1 MPNCQKCGIEIS
13 GDGICDRCANAQNQQ
28 QAPPPSG
35 SGKGGLIAIAAVVVV
50 IIVILAAILMFF
62 GGGGNSSPTGTMD
75 SFVDN
80 YNSGDWEGALHY
92 TDAHFMSS
100 SDFDDLASDMDSDED
115 TITLSNLETRYQ
127 EDMTSGEIEDAEDTV
142 EGMEEEYGINIS
154 EFCIVDFTMT
164 SDGDTDSSE
173 MLAVEVDGSWYMVV
187 FGYYAS
193 NTYTSTPAGSL
204 ANVEALSSTSG
215 KFTFGSFTEDIGP
228 TDIKIFISDGT
239 TTYEL
244 NFNGALSS
252 QTTDLIVTPSGT
264 LQAEY
269 FDYNYAGNQI
279 NSGDYITLTGLTSGT
294 TYTIELFHIPSDAI
308 ITLVG
313 ATASL
318 TTP

>member
-13 GDGICDRCANAQNQQ
+13 YDGICDRCANAQNQQ

-35 SGKGGLIAIAAVVVV
+35 SGKGVLMAIIAIVVV
-50 IIVILAAILMFF
+50 IIVVLAVTLMFL
-62 GGGGNSSPTGTMD
+62 GGGGNSSPTGAMD

-80 YNSGDWEGALHY
+80 YNSRDWEGALHY
-92 TDAHFMSS
+92 TDAHFMSDS
-100 SDFDDLASDMDSDED
+100 EFDDILSDAYDDED
-115 TITLSNLETRYQ
+115 TVSLSDVEARYQ

-142 EGMEEEYGINIS
+142 EGMEEEYDINIS
-154 EFCIVDFTMT
+154 EFCMVDYRMT
-164 SDGDTDSSE
+164 IDEETDSGE
-173 MLAVEVDGSWYMVV
+173 MLAVKVDGSWYLVI
-187 FGYYAS
+187 FGYYAG

-204 ANVEALSSTSG
+204 VNVEALSSTSG
-215 KFTFGSFTEDIGP
+215 KFTFGAFTENIEP
-228 TDIKIFISDGT
+228 TDIIIFISDGT

-252 QTTDLIVTPSGT
+252 QTTDLIVSPSGT

-294 TYTIELFHIPSDAI
+294 TYTIELFHIPSDATI
-308 ITLVG
+308 ALVG
-313 ATASL
+313 AIAL